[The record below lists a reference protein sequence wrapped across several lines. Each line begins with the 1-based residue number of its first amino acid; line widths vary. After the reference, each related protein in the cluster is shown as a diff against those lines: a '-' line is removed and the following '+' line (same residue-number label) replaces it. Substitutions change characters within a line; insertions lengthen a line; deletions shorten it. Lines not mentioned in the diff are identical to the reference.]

1 MATISD
7 LPIELLLDVFILLP
21 LPALIVSR
29 TVIKRW
35 RELVAIAPIFPSR
48 RRLLELYTYAIDSPG
63 FLKSRAEIISALT
76 DLNREK
82 YITTLE
88 SRIGAPLPD
97 DFRIWLLEW
106 PARAVIGWFW
116 PGLSSEIEFVD
127 TLARRRGE
135 YGLQDQR
142 ILRCALLPELNAHG
156 IVTSYQRW
164 DVDDDDED
172 NPPADTPDWLWMVE
186 LHATVLHHPGWNTV
200 TSLVITAK
208 GVGEPL
214 VGQVLALG
222 DDRVYLKSVKHWKW
236 IDFLKDEPQWKTRI
250 VRSQQVARGR
260 GCDQLRPAAKIWTI
274 CDLARAQSNV
284 VAG

>member
-29 TVIKRW
+29 TVSKRW

-106 PARAVIGWFW
+106 PARAVIG
-116 PGLSSEIEFVD
+116 
-127 TLARRRGE
+127 RRGD

-142 ILRCALLPELNAHG
+142 VLRCALLPELNAHG

-222 DDRVYLKSVKHWKW
+222 DDRIYLKSVKHWNW
-236 IDFLKDEPQWKTRI
+236 IDFLKGELEGRI
-250 VRSQQVARGR
+250 V
-260 GCDQLRPAAKIWTI
+260 P
-274 CDLARAQSNV
+274 
-284 VAG
+284 